1 MRNEHSM
8 TAAALCA
15 VLLAVAAVP
24 VTSQQVPPSPEA
36 QQPAA
41 TAVPN
46 NALQPGD
53 IIQLRIWRE
62 PDWSGQYSVDKQG
75 AVVLPRLGRIKV
87 SDESLEAVRD
97 KLLAEYGRY
106 MRNPSMEIV
115 FLRRVTV
122 FGAVRTPG
130 LYFIDQ
136 TLTIADVIAMAG
148 GPTPEGRTDRIE
160 IVRDGSRIATHVSE
174 ATRIVDSPIRAGDQ
188 LYVPE
193 RHWVARNTALTA
205 TMISGIISLAVAIL
219 LR

>member
-1 MRNEHSM
+1 MRTGYAT
-8 TAAALCA
+8 TAAAVCA
-15 VLLAVAAVP
+15 VLLAAGTVP
-24 VTSQQVPPSPEA
+24 VTSQQVPTPGA
-36 QQPAA
+36 QQPGA

-53 IIQLRIWRE
+53 VIQLRIWRE
-62 PDWSGQYSVDKQG
+62 PDWSGDFPVDQQG

-87 SDESLEAVRD
+87 SDEPLEAVRD